1 MVSSPVVGVSWTS
14 SVGGAGGGEWEQGGV
29 LSGEVRER
37 STRGALE
44 LVMKEKCFAKWKNG
58 ERQVG
63 SESEGP
69 YVSQGLGSILE
80 KNKKGVKQWK
90 DKVPI

>member
-1 MVSSPVVGVSWTS
+1 M
-14 SVGGAGGGEWEQGGV
+14 GGGEWEQGGI
-29 LSGEVRER
+29 LCGEVREC
-37 STRGALE
+37 SMRGALE

-58 ERQVG
+58 ERQVR

-69 YVSQGLGSILE
+69 YVSRRLGFILE